1 MTNPTKIALIAGEK
15 VSMNTTA
22 LEDADGVTTLA
33 TLRVGHVK
41 VQAGYRKTP
50 SSLKQWGWLTITVDE
65 DLELFRRTA

>member
-1 MTNPTKIALIAGEK
+1 MTNPTRIVTIAGAKE
-15 VSMNTTA
+15 STSTIA
-22 LEDADGVTTLA
+22 PEDADGVTTLA

-50 SSLKQWGWLTITVDE
+50 SSLKQWLTITVDE